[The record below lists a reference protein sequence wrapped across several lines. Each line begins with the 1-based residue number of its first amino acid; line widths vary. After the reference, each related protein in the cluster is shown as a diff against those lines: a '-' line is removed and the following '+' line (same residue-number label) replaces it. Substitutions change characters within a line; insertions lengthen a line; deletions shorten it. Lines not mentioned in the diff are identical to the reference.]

1 MGMKKIG
8 ILGASGYTGAD
19 AVRLLARHPNA
30 EITALTANTHA
41 GKAMSDVF
49 PHFFMLDLPKLVE
62 WEKVDWSKLD
72 AVFCGLPHGTTQ
84 EIIAAV
90 LKANPRIKILDMS
103 ADFRLRD
110 KDTYAQWYGHEHRAL
125 ELQGEAVYGLTEFYR
140 EKIAAARLVACPG
153 CYPTAVLLAL
163 VPLAKAK
170 LIDVDDIVV
179 DAKSGVTGA
188 GRGLKQNTLF
198 SEAGEGLSPYSV
210 GTHRHAPEI
219 EQEIG
224 VAAGSAVTINFTPHL
239 IPMARGELCTSYVK
253 LNGATPDDLRA
264 ALEKAYANEPFVHVA
279 EEGRA
284 AADPECARLELCSDW
299 RCRRSHQEPG
309 DRDFH
314 ARQSGKGFCW
324 SGDPEHEPDV
334 RLARNGGT
342 GADRAVS
349 VTRGAGVDEETL
361 QFYRGNAEAYAGR
374 EITSRQARLTAFLA
388 LLPPAR
394 SHSRTRLRR
403 RRRHRGDAG
412 AGVRCSRHRRIA
424 GNG

>member
-62 WEKVDWSKLD
+62 WEKVDWRKLD

-90 LKANPRIKILDMS
+90 LKANPGIKILDMS

-125 ELQGEAVYGLTEFYR
+125 ELQSEAVYGLTEFYR
-140 EKIAAARLVACPG
+140 EKITPARLVACPG

-163 VPLAKAK
+163 VPLARAR
-170 LIDVDDIVV
+170 LSDVDDIVI

-224 VAAGSAVTINFTPHL
+224 VAAGCAVTINFTPHL
-239 IPMARGELCTSYVK
+239 IPMARGELCTS
-253 LNGATPDDLRA
+253 
-264 ALEKAYANEPFVHVA
+264 
-279 EEGRA
+279 
-284 AADPECARLELCSDW
+284 
-299 RCRRSHQEPG
+299 
-309 DRDFH
+309 
-314 ARQSGKGFCW
+314 
-324 SGDPEHEPDV
+324 
-334 RLARNGGT
+334 
-342 GADRAVS
+342 
-349 VTRGAGVDEETL
+349 
-361 QFYRGNAEAYAGR
+361 
-374 EITSRQARLTAFLA
+374 TS
-388 LLPPAR
+388 
-394 SHSRTRLRR
+394 S
-403 RRRHRGDAG
+403 
-412 AGVRCSRHRRIA
+412 
-424 GNG
+424 